1 MLERRAYAGPVE
13 ALTMEEAASRLRIGL
28 DLFRKRYT
36 GPLVKIGANVRVSA
50 SDLQAWLDD
59 NSTATVQ
66 GDSWAG
72 VGDDAEESA
81 LPARKQSALA
91 R

>member
-1 MLERRAYAGPVE
+1 MSDKPYYGPFE
-13 ALTMEEAASRLRIGL
+13 LLTLEEAASRCKVGL

-36 GPLVKIGANVRVSA
+36 GPIAKIGANVRVSA
-50 SDLQAWLDD
+50 ADLHEWAGGIAGSGLKEDP
-59 NSTATVQ
+59 
-66 GDSWAG
+66 WAG